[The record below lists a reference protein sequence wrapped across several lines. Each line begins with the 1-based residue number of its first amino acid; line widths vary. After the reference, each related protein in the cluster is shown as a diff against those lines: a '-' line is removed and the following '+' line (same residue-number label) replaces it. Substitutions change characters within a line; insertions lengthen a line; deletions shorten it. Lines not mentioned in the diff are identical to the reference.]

1 MYTEKMTPEL
11 NLDLEKH
18 NGQYPP
24 VEIRVLKNVHD
35 RFLLIDNKELYH
47 LGASLKD
54 VGKRWFA
61 FSRMDGFLDE
71 VLARLD

>member
-1 MYTEKMTPEL
+1 
-11 NLDLEKH
+11 LEKH
-18 NGQYPP
+18 NGQYAT

-54 VGKRWFA
+54 LGKRWFA